1 MAVIISIITFLFPL
15 FFFPA
20 IADPV
25 FGAKNYLLAAVAVV
39 LLVFSG
45 LKLVQKE
52 KVTYSIAP
60 LDIFVLLY
68 LVANLASWYFLPRGA
83 KARSLIQPLGLGS
96 AIGLTLFYFI
106 IAQSKISQKFQSILY
121 GLIASGTVLSLISVV
136 LFILPEG
143 FSGNLVRYLN
153 FAAFTNPLIL
163 SQFLFLVGVLIVSHL
178 IRQLN
183 KDGELG
189 QWWMA
194 VVTVVILV
202 GTGVTVYRAIQA
214 KPLLL
219 DWFSSWATTVEAFKR
234 KPLFGVGP
242 RNFNTAFT
250 RFRPRE
256 FNRSDIWNVRF
267 GASHSWF
274 LQVWAEL
281 GIVGLAVIIL
291 LLVRSL
297 NVAKKQPRLRILLV
311 ANWVLLLLF
320 PGNLITLFLL
330 FLSLGLARG
339 KGIEKELNLI
349 IGEKGQNGA
358 PYVISGLLIIS
369 GLFLGYYLYNLFLP
383 ELTYYQA
390 VKAASENKAAE
401 TYDLQR
407 KSINQNRF
415 RQTYRISFSQTN
427 LALATNM
434 IRQARNQNQELS
446 EEQRQQLQ
454 QLIAQAVNEAKSAVV
469 LEPQNVV
476 GWENLAQIYR
486 QLIGLAQNA
495 DQWSISAYQQAVA
508 MDSLNPRLRVDY
520 GGLLFSLGEY
530 EESAKQF
537 ELAVNLK
544 RDYANAWYN
553 WAHALRQQDKLQQA
567 VERLQQAVNLVD
579 RDSNDYE
586 TVKAEL
592 EEWKAELGEVEQPVV
607 EQPEEGEI
615 TRPEPLPSPQIDEP
629 IELPDDAAPPLD
641 EGVTAPEE
649 TEDIQADTEPESEA
663 ETEVDTGMETSPTP
677 EPTTTPEE

>member
-1 MAVIISIITFLFPL
+1 MAIIVSIITFLFPL
-15 FFFPA
+15 FFFPV

-25 FGAKNYLLAAVAVV
+25 FGAKNYFLVAVGVV
-39 LLVFSG
+39 LLIFSG

-52 KVTYSIAP
+52 KINYSVAP
-60 LDIFVLLY
+60 LDIFVFLY
-68 LVANLASWYFLPRGA
+68 LVANIVSWYFLPRGA
-83 KARSLIQPLGLGS
+83 KARSLVQPLGLGS
-96 AIGLTLFYFI
+96 AVGLTLFYLI
-106 IAQSKISQKFQSILY
+106 IAQSKISQKFQSVLY
-121 GLIASGTVLSLISVV
+121 GLIAAGAVLSLISVV

-143 FSGNLVRYLN
+143 FSGGLVRYLN

-163 SQFLFLVGVLIVSHL
+163 GQFLFLIGVLVVSHL
-178 IRQLN
+178 VRELSR
-183 KDGELG
+183 DGELS

-194 VVTVVILV
+194 VVTVLILV
-202 GTGVTVYRAIQA
+202 GTGVTIYRVIQS

-242 RNFNTAFT
+242 RNFNTAFS

-256 FNRSDIWNVRF
+256 FNQSDIWNVRF

-281 GIVGLAVIIL
+281 GIIGLAVTIL
-291 LLVRSL
+291 LLIRSL
-297 NVAKKQPRLRILLV
+297 NVAKEKPQLRILLL
-311 ANWVLLLLF
+311 ANWVLLLIF

-330 FLSLGLARG
+330 FLGLGLARG
-339 KGIEKELNLI
+339 EGAQKELNLI

-358 PYVISGLLIIS
+358 PYVVSGLLIIS

-383 ELTYYQA
+383 ELTYYRA
-390 VKAASENKAAE
+390 VKAVSENKAAE

-407 KSINQNRF
+407 KAINQNRF

-434 IRQARNQNQELS
+434 IRQARNQNHELTQ
-446 EEQRQQLQ
+446 EQRQQLQ

-530 EESAKQF
+530 EEAAKQF

-553 WAHALRQQDKLQQA
+553 WAHALKQQEKLQQA

-592 EEWKAELGEVEQPVV
+592 EEWKAELGEVEEAVV

-615 TRPEPLPSPQIDEP
+615 SRPEPLPSPELDEP
-629 IELPDDAAPPLD
+629 IELPDDAAPPLE
-641 EGVTAPEE
+641 EGITAPEE
-649 TEDIQADTEPESEA
+649 VENIDAGTEA
-663 ETEVDTGMETSPTP
+663 ELAPETETETSPSP
-677 EPTTTPEE
+677 EPTTTPVE